1 VDGLRDK
8 YKELKVTTGTVRSY
22 LGMVMDFSN
31 SPYVSINQVGM
42 IEDII
47 RKASES
53 PDGKPK
59 YRFKFPTQ
67 TQVTDLRLD
76 PGSSYNPVQADDRQV
91 RRQRL
96 LT

>member
-53 PDGKPK
+53 PDG
-59 YRFKFPTQ
+59 YQ
-67 TQVTDLRLD
+67 DQVTTQ
-76 PGSSYNPVQADDRQV
+76 YK
-91 RRQRL
+91 
-96 LT
+96 LTTGKSDVKDY